1 MLNIVYSPSIKH
13 NSESNKSNNTDNSVC
28 LIFVKTIMKEMN
40 HDGETRNTLEAL
52 NRPKNNPRGVQMA
65 PVIGV
70 LSADPDGMS
79 LVCYR

>member
-1 MLNIVYSPSIKH
+1 
-13 NSESNKSNNTDNSVC
+13 
-28 LIFVKTIMKEMN
+28 MKEMN